1 MCECSEAYMKSVCMH
16 VLGSFGLLLLLQW
29 ADMWDR
35 AVLTHSCPSSLAPCV
50 SVLCGF
56 GWLWSRWM
64 KDHRERKG
72 RWTALRA
79 KRQREGERG
88 KKADR
93 ERDRGRERE
102 RERKMRKMP
111 VNTDILCLANLLS
124 VCFCVSPSARSY
136 QSMLQCS
143 TRLKLYAELKEIH
156 TQGHLSLMYSVL
168 PNSQVCQEDMN
179 HSSLFKS
186 PLLYSQKTRVHMR
199 ALAPSS
205 DQWEGWVRKV
215 FWRKIFAKRNMQLK
229 NEMTILDV

>member
-1 MCECSEAYMKSVCMH
+1 MKSVCMH

-50 SVLCGF
+50 WVCCVVLDGS
-56 GWLWSRWM
+56 GHGEW
-64 KDHRERKG
+64 KIRER
-72 RWTALRA
+72 
-79 KRQREGERG
+79 E
-88 KKADR
+88 KADGLPWGPRDR
-93 ERDRGRERE
+93 ERGRGGRRQTERESGRERE
-102 RERKMRKMP
+102 RGRKTRKMP

-124 VCFCVSPSARSY
+124 FCFCVSPSARSY

-143 TRLKLYAELKEIH
+143 TQLKLYAELKEIH

-186 PLLYSQKTRVHMR
+186 QLLYSQKTSVHMR

-205 DQWEGWVRKV
+205 HQWEGWVRKV
-215 FWRKIFAKRNMQLK
+215 FWRKIFAKTKTCRSRMRLPY
-229 NEMTILDV
+229 DDR